1 MTLNSIPN
9 CSEEQYLIIL
19 KSKYGNTHKNERA
32 FYYGLWCI
40 KDTMREVSE
49 GPFQAI
55 LPYTEYPLNKLIKN
69 IELHHGD
76 ESYFETA
83 CKELEKIYSNLL
95 IANICCIE
103 QFGTKKQKRLLKKII
118 LCN

>member
-9 CSEEQYLIIL
+9 CSKEQYSIIL
-19 KSKYGNTHKNERA
+19 KSKYGNTHKNESA

-55 LPYTEYPLNKLIKN
+55 LPYTEYPLYELIKN
-69 IELHHGD
+69 VELHQGD

-83 CKELEKIYSNLL
+83 CKELQKIYNNLL
-95 IANICCIE
+95 ITNICCIE
-103 QFGTKKQKRLLKKII
+103 QFGTKQQKRLLKR
-118 LCN
+118 